1 MLRMLLAERAI
12 LGHRESVGVVTLIF
26 VTVVVAVFA
35 LRTFESYLGSHICF
49 LSHLEKLRTKKLHP
63 QIEC

>member
-1 MLRMLLAERAI
+1 MLCVLFAERAI
-12 LGHRESVGVVTLIF
+12 LGHCEPVGVVTLIF

-35 LRTFESYLGSHICF
+35 LRTLESYLGSHVCF

>member
-1 MLRMLLAERAI
+1 MLLAERAI

-35 LRTFESYLGSHICF
+35 LRALESYLGSHICF
-49 LSHLEKLRTKKLHP
+49 LSHFGKTPYKKITP
-63 QIEC
+63 PN